1 MISGRGLGGDTAG
14 TCLNPV
20 SPLPAHVQSHK
31 EDGDVQEQEDCP
43 SAVGRFAGFPP
54 LPRSL
59 SDLDLQMFYQTP
71 LAGEFP
77 IVPSLATPGRG
88 LGADTQVLILIH
100 CSGSLFTKQPGVG
113 CQPGSAGNLAENEAK
128 APAFMKLPVWMER
141 GTSRGSPRSQACN
154 GGRGPRRTGVGLQ

>member
-1 MISGRGLGGDTAG
+1 MSKVIKRTETCRSKRIAPARWGGLQAFLLSPGL
-14 TCLNPV
+14 CLIWI
-20 SPLPAHVQSHK
+20 
-31 EDGDVQEQEDCP
+31 C
-43 SAVGRFAGFPP
+43 RCFI
-54 LPRSL
+54 
-59 SDLDLQMFYQTP
+59 MQTP

-77 IVPSLATPGRG
+77 IVPSRATPGRG